1 MKTMMASMAVIRGA
15 TKNPAQPIRGIVKT
29 TLVMLVCVVCSV
41 MSSASFS
48 HQQKI
53 AVTRILFNENSGNIE
68 VMHRFFI
75 HDAEHAASVVF
86 GESQNLIESAISREL
101 FSSYVV
107 NRFAVIAED
116 EQGASSE
123 LELKYV
129 GEEIDGQFLWVYQ
142 EVTQDS
148 KIKALS
154 VVHLVLRD
162 VWFDQ
167 NNLVNVEKDGE
178 VYSVAFTGSEDSL
191 RIEF

>member
-1 MKTMMASMAVIRGA
+1 MMASLAAIRGVI
-15 TKNPAQPIRGIVKT
+15 KNPGQPIRGIART
-29 TLVMLVCVVCSV
+29 TIVMLICIVCSV
-41 MSSASFS
+41 MSPASFS

-86 GESQNLIESAISREL
+86 GESQSLMESATSREL

-116 EQGASSE
+116 EQGASME
-123 LELKYV
+123 LELNYV

-142 EVTQDS
+142 ETAQHS

-167 NNLVNVEKDGE
+167 SNLVNVEKDGE
-178 VYSVAFTGSEDSL
+178 VYSMSFTGSEDSL